1 MEELPD
7 KDWRTGMKKNTEM
20 KNQKNSQLR
29 TKDPGSTGK
38 EEPEELSMVFML
50 WFQTICAQTCFN
62 NEFLLAQ

>member
-1 MEELPD
+1 
-7 KDWRTGMKKNTEM
+7 MKKNTEM

-50 WFQTICAQTCFN
+50 
-62 NEFLLAQ
+62 